1 MRVRPHGRNAWIGKL
16 RCAGLKEDW
25 GEGRKCYRGEARRRG
40 RTSEKPWQDGNNT
53 KEIAEIARILEAAIV
68 GTGPVYTFGEIFRR
82 CAREKSNFEK
92 PGSLCHIKMSMPG
105 SFDGRSS
112 TGGDSQ
118 PQGLA
123 GIGLLMQQVV
133 PPALPSP
140 ALSVPPF
147 ARGVLLRL
155 ERVFARKMAA
165 RLAPPPLC
173 YARAASHILVLGV
186 HG

>member
-1 MRVRPHGRNAWIGKL
+1 
-16 RCAGLKEDW
+16 
-25 GEGRKCYRGEARRRG
+25 
-40 RTSEKPWQDGNNT
+40 
-53 KEIAEIARILEAAIV
+53 
-68 GTGPVYTFGEIFRR
+68 
-82 CAREKSNFEK
+82 
-92 PGSLCHIKMSMPG
+92 MPG

-147 ARGVLLRL
+147 ARGVLRRL
-155 ERVFARKMAA
+155 ERVFARKMAV
-165 RLAPPPLC
+165 RLAPPPLAMLEQRPISSC
-173 YARAASHILVLGV
+173 WACMVGEGLLEVGV
-186 HG
+186 GTFNMCIQWAMCPIEGGAEGEG